1 MVFMFHYI
9 EKTLR
14 NVGKKKKMGYIRQVA
29 SMYMNLG
36 AKIKI
41 CKVFLAFE
49 SYKRNHQ
56 LCQL

>member
-29 SMYMNLG
+29 SMYMILG

-56 LCQL
+56 L